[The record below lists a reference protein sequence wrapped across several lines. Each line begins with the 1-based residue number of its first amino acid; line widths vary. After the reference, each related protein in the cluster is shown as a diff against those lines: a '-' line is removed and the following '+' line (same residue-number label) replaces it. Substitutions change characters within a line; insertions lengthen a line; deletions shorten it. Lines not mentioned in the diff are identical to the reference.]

1 MKYSFTLD
9 KPQTVKSIKVVF
21 NNSTDFFDIAAC
33 PFTLCR
39 GFFTPKIGPV
49 PPKL

>member
-21 NNSTDFFDIAAC
+21 NNSTDFFGRITIYQFDI
-33 PFTLCR
+33 L
-39 GFFTPKIGPV
+39 GEG
-49 PPKL
+49 